1 MVRIIFLLCNRKTL
15 IDFYNVRSR
24 LRLRLHYGKFFCM
37 FTICLYNFCVYR
49 LPAGTNLQYFCI
61 SVNQIL
67 TNDFVIQTQ
76 YFCKSAHNICNQ
88 NSFLQF
94 KCKRIANLSQ
104 NHFQTFCDEVQIYCT
119 LVQSKC
125 NWYFL
130 PLINCK
136 KIAIFTH
143 FESAK
148 MSQFTAKKE
157 WIKRMLESKLS

>member
-1 MVRIIFLLCNRKTL
+1 MQLTL
-15 IDFYNVRSR
+15 QSFITSLELVSSCVCVCVLVN
-24 LRLRLHYGKFFCM
+24 LHYGKFFCM

-49 LPAGTNLQYFCI
+49 LPAGTNLQYFCT

-67 TNDFVIQTQ
+67 TNILAIQIL
-76 YFCKSAHNICNQ
+76 YICKFAQNIWNW
-88 NSFLQF
+88 NLFLQF

-104 NHFQTFCDEVQIYCT
+104 NNFQTFCDEVQIYCT
-119 LVQSKC
+119 LAQSKC

-148 MSQFTAKKE
+148 MLQFTAKKE
-157 WIKRMLESKLS
+157 WIKRMLESELS

>member
-1 MVRIIFLLCNRKTL
+1 MLLSFSSYFDENKIYLIVNVLMAWTLRKSPNSL
-15 IDFYNVRSR
+15 SDQ
-24 LRLRLHYGKFFCM
+24 KF
-37 FTICLYNFCVYR
+37 
-49 LPAGTNLQYFCI
+49 A
-61 SVNQIL
+61 
-67 TNDFVIQTQ
+67 IQTQ

-130 PLINCK
+130 PLIICK

-148 MSQFTAKKE
+148 MLQFTAKKG
-157 WIKRMLESKLS
+157 WIKRMLESELS

>member
-1 MVRIIFLLCNRKTL
+1 MSFCITP
-15 IDFYNVRSR
+15 
-24 LRLRLHYGKFFCM
+24 HYGKFFCM

-49 LPAGTNLQYFCI
+49 LPAGTNLQYFCT

-67 TNDFVIQTQ
+67 TNILAIQIL
-76 YFCKSAHNICNQ
+76 YFCKFAQNIWNW

-148 MSQFTAKKE
+148 MLQFTAKKE

>member
-1 MVRIIFLLCNRKTL
+1 MLEIVTECLCKTL
-15 IDFYNVRSR
+15 KISKN
-24 LRLRLHYGKFFCM
+24 LGTHLHYGKFFCM

-49 LPAGTNLQYFCI
+49 LPAGTNLQYFCT

-67 TNDFVIQTQ
+67 TNILAIQML
-76 YFCKSAHNICNQ
+76 YFCKFAQNIWNW

-104 NHFQTFCDEVQIYCT
+104 NDFQTFCDGLQIYCT

-125 NWYFL
+125 NWYFS
-130 PLINCK
+130 PLINCYFY
-136 KIAIFTH
+136 I

-148 MSQFTAKKE
+148 ILQFTGKKK
-157 WIKRMLESKLS
+157 WIKKSLNPNSLLRYTYPR